1 MPMIEIDIIIPAT
14 AEVCFDMARDIDLHL
29 RSMAQT
35 KEKIV
40 AGIRGGL
47 LGLGQDVTWEA
58 THFFIRQR
66 LAIRITAFD
75 PPRHFRDSQVEGP
88 FRRMDHDH
96 FFFPVKNGAATRIV
110 DRFDYE
116 SPLEWLGKLAD
127 VIFLERYLRRLLE
140 ERNRFLLET
149 AARRG

>member
-1 MPMIEIDIIIPAT
+1 M
-14 AEVCFDMARDIDLHL
+14 
-29 RSMAQT
+29 RSTAQT

-40 AGIRGGL
+40 AGVRGGL

-96 FFFPVKNGAATRIV
+96 LFFPVRNGAATRMV

-116 SPLEWLGKLAD
+116 SPLGWLGKLAD
-127 VIFLERYLRRLLE
+127 VVFLEGYLRRRLAA
-140 ERNRFLLET
+140 RNRYLET
-149 AARRG
+149 AARKS